1 VQRLPRLYIL
11 LFRVSLLHIEIK
23 TEVAMDWE
31 FHIPAGTTVFEYIKV
46 GGYCCTTSGYLLY
59 SDGRVYSI
67 HGGRPED
74 GCQYVLEGIHKTL
87 LEQVEAFIRGNWD
100 AIQKLPEEIADV
112 VYCDG
117 YFQTYKFLS
126 KQCQGEMMQF
136 SEDGKEV
143 LSYVKVIED
152 LFRLNAVHGFE

>member
-1 VQRLPRLYIL
+1 
-11 LFRVSLLHIEIK
+11 
-23 TEVAMDWE
+23 MDRI
-31 FHIPAGTTVFEYIKV
+31 FQIPKGTTVFEYIKV

-74 GCQYVLEGIHKTL
+74 GCQYVLEGVHKAL
-87 LEQVEAFIRGNWD
+87 LEQVETFIRENWE

-112 VYCDG
+112 IYCDG

-126 KQCQGEMMQF
+126 KQCQGEMMQY
-136 SEDGKEV
+136 SEAGKEV
-143 LSYVKVIED
+143 LSYAEVIED
-152 LFRLNAVHGFE
+152 LFRLNAVRITPSSLS